1 MKQQYV
7 VIGLG
12 MFGSHVART
21 LYESGADVVALD
33 RDREAVQRAKNHASR
48 AMVADVTNKEFLKSL
63 GLAPDDIVI
72 IAMGESLESSILATL
87 FLKELGVRNIIAKAN
102 EEDHGKILSTL
113 GASEVVFP
121 EKDVAIRLARRISTK
136 NIIDY
141 IPFVEGYSIQEV
153 APSKKIVGQK
163 IRDLDF
169 RRKFGLQII
178 AIKDVI
184 ENKVELIIDPEKV
197 IKDSEMMVVLG
208 KNSDLERIKSL

>member
-1 MKQQYV
+1 MKQQFV
-7 VIGLG
+7 VVGLG
-12 MFGSHVART
+12 MFGSHVAKT
-21 LYESGADVVALD
+21 LYEAGADVVALD
-33 RDREAVQRAKNHASR
+33 RDREAVQRAKDHASK

-72 IAMGESLESSILATL
+72 IAMGESLEASILATL
-87 FLKELGVRNIIAKAN
+87 FIKELGVRKIIAKAN

-197 IKDSEMMVVLG
+197 IKDSEMMIVLG
-208 KNSDLERIKSL
+208 QNSDLERIKSL

>member
-21 LYESGADVVALD
+21 LYEAGADVVALD
-33 RDREAVQRAKNHASR
+33 RDRDAVQRAKDHASR

-63 GLAPDDIVI
+63 GLDPDDIVI

-87 FLKELGVRNIIAKAN
+87 FLKELGVRQIIAKAN

-197 IKDSEMMVVLG
+197 LKDSEMMVVLG
-208 KNSDLERIKSL
+208 RNSDLERIKSL

>member
-12 MFGSHVART
+12 MFGMHVART
-21 LYESGADVVALD
+21 LYEAGADVVALD
-33 RDREAVQRAKNHASR
+33 RDREAVQRAKDHASK

-63 GLAPDDIVI
+63 GLTPDDIVI

-87 FLKELGVRNIIAKAN
+87 FLKELGVRTIIAKAN

-197 IKDSEMMVVLG
+197 LKDSEMMVVLG
-208 KNSDLERIKSL
+208 RNSDLERIKSL

>member
-1 MKQQYV
+1 MKQQFV

-21 LYESGADVVALD
+21 LYAAGREVIALD
-33 RDREAVQRAKNHASR
+33 RDKELVQRAKEYSSR
-48 AMVADVTNKEFLKSL
+48 AMTADVTKKEVLQSL
-63 GLAPDDIVI
+63 ALEPDDVVI

-87 FLKELGVRNIIAKAN
+87 FLKEMGIRKIIAKAN

-121 EKDVAIRLARRISTK
+121 EKDVAIRLAQRISTK

-153 APSKKIVGQK
+153 APSKKIIGQK
-163 IRDLDF
+163 IRDLDL
-169 RRKFGLQII
+169 RQKFNVQII
-178 AIKDVI
+178 AIKDLI
-184 ENKVELIIDPEKV
+184 QNRVELVIDPNKV
-197 IKDSEMMVVLG
+197 IKDSELMVVLG
-208 KNSDLERIKSL
+208 KNSDLEKIQSL

>member
-1 MKQQYV
+1 MKQQFV
-7 VIGLG
+7 VVGLG

-21 LYESGADVVALD
+21 LYETGADVVALD
-33 RDREAVQRAKNHASR
+33 RDREAVQRAKDHASK

-72 IAMGESLESSILATL
+72 IAMGESLEASILATL
-87 FLKELGVRNIIAKAN
+87 FFKELGVRTIIAKAN

-184 ENKVELIIDPEKV
+184 ENKVELIINPEKV
-197 IKDSEMMVVLG
+197 IKDSEMMIVLG